1 MEQKQDLFE
10 DMKEDMEK
18 VIFGEIGNF
27 YLDDFPDDKLVQG
40 GEVTELSQYAK
51 VDYMEEQEEKEDVDS
66 EQ

>member
-40 GEVTELSQYAK
+40 GEVTELS
-51 VDYMEEQEEKEDVDS
+51 
-66 EQ
+66 